1 MQRLNLPDD
10 DASNK
15 IIDDI
20 TKIHFKT
27 KKINENLVLSQF
39 VVRNKRFSKILNV
52 IFLWSK
58 LFGRNVFHSVK

>member
-27 KKINENLVLSQF
+27 KKINENLSF
-39 VVRNKRFSKILNV
+39 KSIC
-52 IFLWSK
+52 S
-58 LFGRNVFHSVK
+58 